1 VETLAKREVKLPN
14 QTTQLDVQS
23 LGERRSLL
31 SIIIAKFLQNKL
43 AVVGLIMLFLIVTSA
58 LLAPW
63 IAPHDPDFQNLRNR
77 LAAPSAEFL
86 LGTDHLGRDIFSRL
100 LFGGRVSLFVG
111 FVAMVGAVTIGT
123 TVGAIAGY
131 FGGLVDSILMRL
143 VDIIISFP
151 NIFLL
156 ITLVAV
162 LEPSIDK
169 LIMVFAF
176 LSWTG
181 TARLV
186 RGEFLTLKKREFV
199 LAARTIGM
207 SNTRIIFGQ
216 ILPSA
221 MGPVIV
227 AATLAVGGFILAE
240 SALSFLGLGVQP
252 PTATWGNMLTY
263 SQSVTIFRNAW
274 WYPTFPGVMILLTVL
289 SFNFVGDGLRD
300 ALDPRVTEK

>member
-1 VETLAKREVKLPN
+1 LAKPEVKLPN
-14 QTTQLDVQS
+14 QKTLDVQQ

-43 AVVGLIMLFLIVTSA
+43 AVVGLIMLSIIVISA

-111 FVAMVGAVTIGT
+111 FVAMIGAVTIGT

-162 LEPSIDK
+162 LEPSLDK
-169 LIMVFAF
+169 LIIVFAL

-252 PTATWGNMLTY
+252 PTSTWGNMLTY
-263 SQSVTIFRNAW
+263 SQSVTIFRTAW

>member
-1 VETLAKREVKLPN
+1 MAKLEVKLPN
-14 QTTQLDVQS
+14 QKTLDVQS

-31 SIIIAKFLQNKL
+31 SIIVAKFLQNKL
-43 AVVGLIMLFLIVTSA
+43 AVIGLVMLAIIVFSA

-111 FVAMVGAVTIGT
+111 FVAMIGAVTIGT
-123 TVGAIAGY
+123 TVGAVAGY

-221 MGPVIV
+221 FGPVIV

-252 PTATWGNMLTY
+252 PTSTWGNMLTY
-263 SQSVTIFRNAW
+263 SQSVTIFRTAW
-274 WYPTFPGVMILLTVL
+274 WYPTFPGLMILLTVL

-300 ALDPRVTEK
+300 ALDPRVIEK

>member
-1 VETLAKREVKLPN
+1 M
-14 QTTQLDVQS
+14 QS

-31 SIIIAKFLQNKL
+31 SIIVAKFLQNKL
-43 AVVGLIMLFLIVTSA
+43 AVIGLVMLTIIVVSA
-58 LLAPW
+58 ILAPW

-77 LAAPSAEFL
+77 LASPSAEFL

-111 FVAMVGAVTIGT
+111 FVAMIGAVTIGT
-123 TVGAIAGY
+123 TIGAIAGY

-221 MGPVIV
+221 FGPVIV

-252 PTATWGNMLTY
+252 PTSTWGNMLTY
-263 SQSVTIFRNAW
+263 SQSVTIFRTAW

>member
-1 VETLAKREVKLPN
+1 MGKPELNLPN
-14 QTTQLDVQS
+14 EKGEKRIEQT
-23 LGERRSLL
+23 LGKRRSLL
-31 SIIIAKFLQNKL
+31 SIIVAKFLQNKL
-43 AVVGLIMLFLIVTSA
+43 AVFGLIMLTIIVGTA

-77 LAAPSAEFL
+77 LAAPSGEFL
-86 LGTDHLGRDIFSRL
+86 LGTDHLGRDILSRL
-100 LFGGRVSLFVG
+100 LYGGRVSLFVG

-123 TVGAIAGY
+123 TVGAVAGY
-131 FGGLVDSILMRL
+131 FGGLVDAFLMRL

-162 LEPSIDK
+162 LEPSLDK

-207 SNTRIIFGQ
+207 SNTKIIFGQ

-252 PTATWGNMLTY
+252 PTSTWGNMLTY
-263 SQSVTIFRNAW
+263 SQSVTIFRTAW

-300 ALDPRVTEK
+300 ALDPRVIEK

>member
-1 VETLAKREVKLPN
+1 MAKPELQPLNEKKRIE
-14 QTTQLDVQS
+14 QTF
-23 LGERRSLL
+23 GERRSLL
-31 SIIIAKFLQNKL
+31 SIIISKFLQNKL
-43 AVVGLIMLFLIVTSA
+43 AVFGLIMLAIIVGSA

-77 LAAPSAEFL
+77 LAQPSAEFL

-111 FVAMVGAVTIGT
+111 FVSMVGAVTIGT
-123 TVGAIAGY
+123 TVGAVAGY
-131 FGGLVDSILMRL
+131 FGGLVDAFLMRL

-169 LIMVFAF
+169 LIIVFAL

-221 MGPVIV
+221 FGPVIV
-227 AATLAVGGFILAE
+227 AATLAVGSFILAE

-252 PTATWGNMLTY
+252 PTSTWGNMLTY
-263 SQSVTIFRNAW
+263 SQSVTIFRTAW

>member
-1 VETLAKREVKLPN
+1 MAKPELNLPN
-14 QTTQLDVQS
+14 DINMQT
-23 LGERRSLL
+23 LGKRRSLI
-31 SIIIAKFLQNKL
+31 SIIIAKFFQNKL
-43 AVVGLIMLFLIVTSA
+43 AVVGLI
-58 LLAPW
+58 LLTIIIGAAVFAPLLT
-63 IAPHDPDFQNLRNR
+63 PHDPDFQNLRNR
-77 LAAPSAEFL
+77 LAAPGAEFW
-86 LGTDHLGRDIFSRL
+86 LGTDHLGRDIFSRIL
-100 LFGGRVSLFVG
+100 YGGRVSLTVG
-111 FVAMVGAVTIGT
+111 FISMIGAVFIGT
-123 TVGAIAGY
+123 TVGATAGY
-131 FGGLVDSILMRL
+131 FGGKVDAFLMRL
-143 VDIIISFP
+143 VDVVISFP

-169 LIMVFAF
+169 LILVFAL

-186 RGEFLTLKKREFV
+186 RGEFLSLKSREFV

-227 AATLAVGGFILAE
+227 AATLAVGNFILAE
-240 SALSFLGLGVQP
+240 STLSFLGLGVQP

-263 SQSVTIFRNAW
+263 SQSVTIFRNAV
-274 WYPTFPGVMILLTVL
+274 WYPTFPGLMILITVL
-289 SFNFVGDGLRD
+289 CFNFIGDGLRD
-300 ALDPRVTEK
+300 ALDPRIVEK

>member
-1 VETLAKREVKLPN
+1 MAKQEVKLPN
-14 QTTQLDVQS
+14 QKTQLDMQS

-43 AVVGLIMLFLIVTSA
+43 AVFGLVMLSIIVFSA
-58 LLAPW
+58 IFAPW

-111 FVAMVGAVTIGT
+111 FVAMIGAVTIGT

-221 MGPVIV
+221 LGPVIV

-252 PTATWGNMLTY
+252 PTSTWGNMLTY
-263 SQSVTIFRNAW
+263 SQSVTIFRTAW
-274 WYPTFPGVMILLTVL
+274 WYPTFPGLMILLTVL

-300 ALDPRVTEK
+300 ALDPRVIEK

>member
-1 VETLAKREVKLPN
+1 MAKPEVKLPN
-14 QTTQLDVQS
+14 QKTQLDVQS

-43 AVVGLIMLFLIVTSA
+43 AVIGLVMLLIIVISA

-111 FVAMVGAVTIGT
+111 FVAMIGAVTIGT
-123 TVGAIAGY
+123 TIGAIAGY
-131 FGGLVDSILMRL
+131 FGGLVDAFLMRL

-162 LEPSIDK
+162 LEPSLDK

-207 SNTRIIFGQ
+207 SNIRIIFGQ

-252 PTATWGNMLTY
+252 PTSTWGNMLTY
-263 SQSVTIFRNAW
+263 SQSVTIFRTAW
-274 WYPTFPGVMILLTVL
+274 WYPTFPGLMILFTVL

>member
-1 VETLAKREVKLPN
+1 MGKPELQLQNNKVGEKQIEQTLGK
-14 QTTQLDVQS
+14 
-23 LGERRSLL
+23 RRSLL
-31 SIIIAKFLQNKL
+31 SIIVAKFFQNKL
-43 AVVGLIMLFLIVTSA
+43 AVFGLILLVIIIGSA

-100 LFGGRVSLFVG
+100 LYGGRVSLFVG

-131 FGGLVDSILMRL
+131 FGGLVDAFLMRL
-143 VDIIISFP
+143 VDVIISFP

-221 MGPVIV
+221 FGPVIV

-252 PTATWGNMLTY
+252 PKATWGNMLTY

-300 ALDPRVTEK
+300 ALDPRVIEK

>member
-1 VETLAKREVKLPN
+1 MAKPQLNLPKN
-14 QTTQLDVQS
+14 ANLNDVQS

-43 AVVGLIMLFLIVTSA
+43 AVVGLVMLAIIVISA

-100 LFGGRVSLFVG
+100 LYGGRVSLFVG

-131 FGGLVDSILMRL
+131 FGGLVDAFLMRL
-143 VDIIISFP
+143 VDVIISFP

-162 LEPSIDK
+162 LEPSLDK
-169 LIMVFAF
+169 LIIVFAL

-252 PTATWGNMLTY
+252 PTSTWGNMLTY
-263 SQSVTIFRNAW
+263 SQSVTIFRTAW

>member
-1 VETLAKREVKLPN
+1 MAKQEVKLPN
-14 QTTQLDVQS
+14 QKTQLDVQS

-43 AVVGLIMLFLIVTSA
+43 AVFGLVMLSIIVFSA
-58 LLAPW
+58 IFAPW

-111 FVAMVGAVTIGT
+111 FVAMIGAVTIGT

-221 MGPVIV
+221 LGPVIV

-252 PTATWGNMLTY
+252 PTSTWGNMLTY
-263 SQSVTIFRNAW
+263 SQSVTIFRTAW
-274 WYPTFPGVMILLTVL
+274 WYPTFPGLMILLTVL

-300 ALDPRVTEK
+300 ALDPRVIEK

>member
-1 VETLAKREVKLPN
+1 MGKPELNVKNKLNNVE
-14 QTTQLDVQS
+14 QT
-23 LGERRSLL
+23 LGERRSLT
-31 SIIIAKFLQNKL
+31 SIIVAKFFQNKL
-43 AVVGLIMLFLIVTSA
+43 AVIGLILLVIIVGSA

-123 TVGAIAGY
+123 TVGAVAGY
-131 FGGLVDSILMRL
+131 FGGLVDAFLMRL

-221 MGPVIV
+221 LGPVIV

-252 PTATWGNMLTY
+252 PTSTWGNMLTY
-263 SQSVTIFRNAW
+263 SQSVTIFRTAW
-274 WYPTFPGVMILLTVL
+274 WYPTFPGLMILLTVL

-300 ALDPRVTEK
+300 ALDPRVIEK

>member
-1 VETLAKREVKLPN
+1 M
-14 QTTQLDVQS
+14 QS

-31 SIIIAKFLQNKL
+31 SIIVAKFLQNKL
-43 AVVGLIMLFLIVTSA
+43 AVIGLVMLAIIVFSA

-111 FVAMVGAVTIGT
+111 FVAMIGAVTIGT
-123 TVGAIAGY
+123 TVGAVAGY

-221 MGPVIV
+221 FGPVIV

-252 PTATWGNMLTY
+252 PTSTWGNMLTY
-263 SQSVTIFRNAW
+263 SQSVTIFRTAW
-274 WYPTFPGVMILLTVL
+274 WYPTFPGLMILLTVL

-300 ALDPRVTEK
+300 ALDPRVIEK

>member
-1 VETLAKREVKLPN
+1 MGKPELQLPN
-14 QTTQLDVQS
+14 NNIHNNIEQT
-23 LGERRSLL
+23 LGKRRSLL
-31 SIIIAKFLQNKL
+31 SIIVAKFLQNKL
-43 AVVGLIMLFLIVTSA
+43 AVFGLILLVFIIGSA

-77 LAAPSAEFL
+77 LAQPSAEFL

-123 TVGAIAGY
+123 TVGAISGY
-131 FGGLVDSILMRL
+131 FGGLVDAFLMRL
-143 VDIIISFP
+143 VDVIISFP
-151 NIFLL
+151 SIFLL

-221 MGPVIV
+221 FGPVIV
-227 AATLAVGGFILAE
+227 AATLAVGSFILTE

-274 WYPTFPGVMILLTVL
+274 WYPTFPGMMILLTVL

-300 ALDPRVTEK
+300 ALDPRVIEK

>member
-1 VETLAKREVKLPN
+1 MGKPEINLPN
-14 QTTQLDVQS
+14 NLGQAPIEQT
-23 LGERRSLL
+23 LGERRSLT
-31 SIIIAKFLQNKL
+31 SIIIAKFFQNKL
-43 AVVGLIMLFLIVTSA
+43 AVFGLIMLVIIVGSA

-63 IAPHDPDFQNLRNR
+63 IAPHNPDFQNLRNR

-123 TVGAIAGY
+123 TVGAVAGY
-131 FGGLVDSILMRL
+131 FGGLVDAFLMRL

-221 MGPVIV
+221 FGPVIV

-252 PTATWGNMLTY
+252 PTSTWGNMLTY
-263 SQSVTIFRNAW
+263 SQSVTIFRTAW
-274 WYPTFPGVMILLTVL
+274 WYPTFPGLMILLTVL

-300 ALDPRVTEK
+300 ALDPRVIEK

>member
-1 VETLAKREVKLPN
+1 MAKPEMKLPSN
-14 QTTQLDVQS
+14 TKPNAIEQT

-43 AVVGLIMLFLIVTSA
+43 AVFGLILLVIIVGSA

-111 FVAMVGAVTIGT
+111 FVAMIGAVTIGT
-123 TVGAIAGY
+123 TIGAVAGY
-131 FGGLVDSILMRL
+131 FGGLVDAFLMRL
-143 VDIIISFP
+143 VDVIISFP

-162 LEPSIDK
+162 LEPSLDK

-252 PTATWGNMLTY
+252 PTSTWGNMLTY
-263 SQSVTIFRNAW
+263 SQSVTIFRTAW
-274 WYPTFPGVMILLTVL
+274 WYPTFPGLMILLTVL

>member
-1 VETLAKREVKLPN
+1 MGKPELQLQNNKVTEKQIEQTLGK
-14 QTTQLDVQS
+14 
-23 LGERRSLL
+23 RRSLL
-31 SIIIAKFLQNKL
+31 SIIVAKFFQNKL
-43 AVVGLIMLFLIVTSA
+43 AVFGLILLVIIIGSA

-100 LFGGRVSLFVG
+100 LYGGRVSLFVG

-131 FGGLVDSILMRL
+131 FGGLVDAFLMRL
-143 VDIIISFP
+143 VDVIISFP

-221 MGPVIV
+221 FGPVIV

-252 PTATWGNMLTY
+252 PKATWGNMLTY

-300 ALDPRVTEK
+300 ALDPRVIEK

>member
-1 VETLAKREVKLPN
+1 MGKPELQLQNNKVGEKQIEQTLGK
-14 QTTQLDVQS
+14 
-23 LGERRSLL
+23 RRSLL
-31 SIIIAKFLQNKL
+31 SIIVAKFFQNKL
-43 AVVGLIMLFLIVTSA
+43 AVFGLILLVIIIGSA

-77 LAAPSAEFL
+77 LAEPSAEFL

-100 LFGGRVSLFVG
+100 LYGGRVSLFVG

-131 FGGLVDSILMRL
+131 FGGLVDAFLMRL
-143 VDIIISFP
+143 VDVIISFP

-221 MGPVIV
+221 FGPVIV

-252 PTATWGNMLTY
+252 PKATWGNMLTY

-300 ALDPRVTEK
+300 ALDPRVIEK

>member
-1 VETLAKREVKLPN
+1 LTKSEVKLPN
-14 QTTQLDVQS
+14 KTTQLDVQS

-31 SIIIAKFLQNKL
+31 SIIVAKFLQNKL
-43 AVVGLIMLFLIVTSA
+43 AVIGLVMLTIIVVSA
-58 LLAPW
+58 ILAPW

-77 LAAPSAEFL
+77 LASPSAEFL

-111 FVAMVGAVTIGT
+111 FVAMIGAVTIGT
-123 TVGAIAGY
+123 TIGAIAGY

-221 MGPVIV
+221 FGPVIV

-252 PTATWGNMLTY
+252 PTSTWGNMLTY
-263 SQSVTIFRNAW
+263 SQSVTIFRTAW

>member
-1 VETLAKREVKLPN
+1 MAKPEVNLPN
-14 QTTQLDVQS
+14 NKAKFSDVQS

-43 AVVGLIMLFLIVTSA
+43 AVVGLVMLAIIVISA

-111 FVAMVGAVTIGT
+111 FVAMIGAVTIGT
-123 TVGAIAGY
+123 TVGAVAGY
-131 FGGLVDSILMRL
+131 FGGLVDAFLMRL

-162 LEPSIDK
+162 LEPSLDK
-169 LIMVFAF
+169 LIIVFAL

-252 PTATWGNMLTY
+252 PTSTWGNMLTY
-263 SQSVTIFRNAW
+263 SQSVTIFRTAW
-274 WYPTFPGVMILLTVL
+274 WYPTFPGLMILFTVL

>member
-1 VETLAKREVKLPN
+1 MGKSEAQLQNNQNPKLN
-14 QTTQLDVQS
+14 DVQS
-23 LGERRSLL
+23 LGEKRSLL
-31 SIIIAKFLQNKL
+31 SIIVAKFLQNKL
-43 AVVGLIMLFLIVTSA
+43 AVFGLIMLAIIVGSA

-123 TVGAIAGY
+123 TVGALAGY
-131 FGGLVDSILMRL
+131 FGGLVDAFLMRL

-162 LEPSIDK
+162 LEPSLDK

-207 SNTRIIFGQ
+207 SNMKIIFGQ

-252 PTATWGNMLTY
+252 PTSTWGNMLTY
-263 SQSVTIFRNAW
+263 SQSVTIFRTAW

-300 ALDPRVTEK
+300 ALDPRVIEK

>member
-1 VETLAKREVKLPN
+1 MGKPETNLPKKVKQKAIE
-14 QTTQLDVQS
+14 QTF
-23 LGERRSLL
+23 GERRSLL
-31 SIIIAKFLQNKL
+31 SIIVAKFLQNKL
-43 AVVGLIMLFLIVTSA
+43 AVFGLVLLVFIVGSA

-77 LAAPSAEFL
+77 LAQPSAEFL

-111 FVAMVGAVTIGT
+111 FVSMVGAVTIGT
-123 TVGAIAGY
+123 TVGAVAGY
-131 FGGLVDSILMRL
+131 FGGLVDAFLMRL
-143 VDIIISFP
+143 VDVIISFP

-169 LIMVFAF
+169 LIIVFAL

-221 MGPVIV
+221 FGPVIV
-227 AATLAVGGFILAE
+227 AATLAVGSFILAE

-252 PTATWGNMLTY
+252 PTSTWGNMLTY
-263 SQSVTIFRNAW
+263 SQSVTIFRTAW

-300 ALDPRVTEK
+300 ALDPRVVEK

>member
-1 VETLAKREVKLPN
+1 MENPENNLLQEQQKDMQTLGK
-14 QTTQLDVQS
+14 
-23 LGERRSLL
+23 RRSLLAIIVAKFFQNKLAVIGLFLL
-31 SIIIAKFLQNKL
+31 SIIIFACF
-43 AVVGLIMLFLIVTSA
+43 A
-58 LLAPW
+58 APL

-77 LAAPSAEFL
+77 LAPPGAEFW
-86 LGTDHLGRDIFSRL
+86 LGTDHLGRDIFSRI
-100 LFGGRVSLFVG
+100 LFGGQVSLTVG
-111 FVAMVGAVTIGT
+111 FIAMAGAVTIGT
-123 TVGAIAGY
+123 TVGATAGY
-131 FGGLVDSILMRL
+131 FGGKVDAFLMRL
-143 VDIIISFP
+143 VDVIISFP

-169 LIMVFAF
+169 LILVFAL

-240 SALSFLGLGVQP
+240 STLSFLGLGVQP

-263 SQSVTIFRNAW
+263 SQSVTIFRNAV
-274 WYPTFPGVMILLTVL
+274 WYPTFPGLMILITVL
-289 SFNFVGDGLRD
+289 CFNFIGDGLRD
-300 ALDPRVTEK
+300 ALDPRVVEK

>member
-1 VETLAKREVKLPN
+1 MAKQEVKLPN
-14 QTTQLDVQS
+14 QKTQLDVQS

-43 AVVGLIMLFLIVTSA
+43 AVFGLVMLSIIVVSA
-58 LLAPW
+58 IFAPW

-111 FVAMVGAVTIGT
+111 FVAMIGAVTIGT

-221 MGPVIV
+221 LGPVIV

-252 PTATWGNMLTY
+252 PTSTWGNMLTY
-263 SQSVTIFRNAW
+263 SQSVTIFRTAW
-274 WYPTFPGVMILLTVL
+274 WYPTFPGLMILLTVL

-300 ALDPRVTEK
+300 ALDPRVIEK

>member
-1 VETLAKREVKLPN
+1 MGKPEINLPKKVE
-14 QTTQLDVQS
+14 QTF
-23 LGERRSLL
+23 GERRSLI
-31 SIIIAKFLQNKL
+31 SIIVAKFLQNKL
-43 AVVGLIMLFLIVTSA
+43 AVFGLVLLVIIVSSA

-77 LAAPSAEFL
+77 LAQPSAEFL

-100 LFGGRVSLFVG
+100 LYGGRVSLFVG
-111 FVAMVGAVTIGT
+111 FVSMVGAVTIGT

-131 FGGLVDSILMRL
+131 FGGLIDAFLMRL
-143 VDIIISFP
+143 VDVIISFP

-169 LIMVFAF
+169 LIFVFAL

-221 MGPVIV
+221 LGPIIV
-227 AATLAVGGFILAE
+227 SATLAVGSFILAE

-252 PTATWGNMLTY
+252 PTSTWGNMLTY
-263 SQSVTIFRNAW
+263 SQSVTIFRTAW

-300 ALDPRVTEK
+300 SLDPRVVEK

>member
-1 VETLAKREVKLPN
+1 MAKPELQQPN
-14 QTTQLDVQS
+14 GKKQIEQTF
-23 LGERRSLL
+23 GERRSLL

-43 AVVGLIMLFLIVTSA
+43 AVIGLILLAVIVGSA

-77 LAAPSAEFL
+77 LASPSAEFL

-100 LFGGRVSLFVG
+100 LYGGRVSLFVG
-111 FVAMVGAVTIGT
+111 FVSMVGAVTIGT
-123 TVGAIAGY
+123 TVGAVAGY
-131 FGGLVDSILMRL
+131 FGGLIDAFLMRL

-162 LEPSIDK
+162 LEPSLDK
-169 LIMVFAF
+169 LIIVFAL

-227 AATLAVGGFILAE
+227 AATLAVGSFILAE

-252 PTATWGNMLTY
+252 PTSTWGNMLTY
-263 SQSVTIFRNAW
+263 SQSVTIFRTAW